1 MGILIANIGTSDLAI
16 KINVNGQ
23 ELYVPIDPLPSEP
36 NQDTDELTPE
46 ELAIWKNPQ
55 QYFQSSGLYTE
66 LGFELDKAP
75 TTRELTEKLLEK
87 YQENFTY
94 WHSRIHAPRILGVIK
109 QALALSVNKGY
120 IFVTNQKSE
129 NMVKGHEKDTVFMY
143 EILKLWFEKQQPN
156 FKLIDKP
163 IPLKYRVYIPDD
175 LFQYYYNFFS
185 ELNLEKEKQQ
195 QQQRYPKLD
204 EILSGKIAAFDVQNQ
219 GLFIEVNGGLR
230 GYININN
237 ISELVISPQELR
249 SIFKLGDVIW
259 VKVINSDIDKLRF
272 SSKELEE
279 TPGEITQN
287 HQLIYNRISQEIKA
301 NTQLI
306 TQSQADEEM
315 LLISAKGGT
324 PQMKIAL
331 QLQGISV
338 SAVRKI
344 LFVNPK
350 LSHQGVFQGI
360 PSDCEIESSWRYMR
374 TQKYQTIKI
383 LVERW
388 DYDGAVQILKNW
400 QNYLNFLIQQ
410 GIVGKEDIERSND
423 VIKVVLQVLDFA
435 RACFNLDFQTAKDLA
450 KPKIDT
456 TFLEL
461 STDIFPKLQEAA
473 DKYGVYQHRL
483 LSIYTQ
489 NRIYW
494 QLDQVASFLA
504 HLASFGEEVLH
515 GLILK
520 WEGKASYWVSKSG
533 KDFPKNLSGPEYE
546 AQIKS
551 SFTIDIKQIQLSR
564 PSVWNKVVSLQ
575 SSFNPKFGSKI
586 RDRESLTNRFIKRYF
601 VQALV
606 EYRNNPQE
614 IEEWQLIMKSL
625 QQLDFWIEQRN
636 QLIHTATGYSKPLM
650 VKLFH
655 KYRPDENS
663 NISAPCHPDEI
674 LGVMEAI
681 LKNKLVDLKTIY
693 RNMFVGNEAEYY
705 IYTLVNNWV
714 VNTLVNDGMK

>member
-23 ELYVPIDPLPSEP
+23 ELYAPIDPLSEP
-36 NQDTDELTPE
+36 NQDTDKLTPE
-46 ELAIWKNPQ
+46 ESAIWDKPQ
-55 QYFQSSGLYTE
+55 QYFKSSGLYTE
-66 LGFELDKAP
+66 LGFEPDKIP
-75 TTRELTEKLLEK
+75 TSRELTEKLLEK
-87 YQENFTY
+87 YQENFDY
-94 WHSRIHAPRILGVIK
+94 WHSRIHAPRIWGVIK
-109 QALALSVNKGY
+109 QALALGINQGY
-120 IFVTNQKSE
+120 IFVTDQKSE
-129 NMVKGHEKDTVFMY
+129 EMPEGHFKDTVFMY
-143 EILKLWFEKQQPN
+143 EILNLWFAKEQPE
-156 FKLIDKP
+156 FELIYNP
-163 IPLKYRVYIPDD
+163 IPPEYKANKLDD
-175 LFQYYYNFFS
+175 LLQYYHNFFI
-185 ELNLEKEKQQ
+185 ELSFEKEKQQ

-204 EILSGKIAAFDVQNQ
+204 EILFGKIVKFDAHNQ
-219 GLFIEVNGGLR
+219 GLFLEISGGLQ

-237 ISELVISPQELR
+237 ISELVISPQDLR
-249 SIFKLGDVIW
+249 NIFKLGDVIW
-259 VKVINSDIDKLRF
+259 VKVINSDIEKLRF

-287 HQLIYNRISQEIKA
+287 HQLVYNRISQAIKA
-301 NTQLI
+301 NTQVI
-306 TQSQADEEM
+306 TQSQADQEM

-324 PQMKIAL
+324 TQMKIAL

-338 SAVRKI
+338 SAVIKI

-350 LSHQGVFQGI
+350 LSHRGVLQGI
-360 PSDCEIESSWRYMR
+360 PSDCEIESYWRYMW
-374 TQKYQTIKI
+374 TQKYQAIKI

-388 DYDGAVQILKNW
+388 DYDGALQILKNW
-400 QNYLNFLIQQ
+400 QDYLNFLIQQ

-423 VIKVVLQVLDFA
+423 VSKLVLQVLDFA
-435 RACFNLDFQTAKDLA
+435 RACFNLDFQSAKDLA

-473 DKYGVYQHRL
+473 DKYAVYQHRL

-533 KDFPKNLSGPEYE
+533 KKFPKNLSGPEYE

-551 SFTIDIKQIQLSR
+551 SFTIDIKQIQISR

-575 SSFNPKFGSKI
+575 SSFNPKFGSKT

-636 QLIHTATGYSKPLM
+636 KLIHTATGYSKPLM
-650 VKLFH
+650 VDLFNE
-655 KYRPDENS
+655 YSPDENS

-674 LGVMEAI
+674 LDVMEAI
-681 LKNKLVDLKTIY
+681 LKNKLVD
-693 RNMFVGNEAEYY
+693 F
-705 IYTLVNNWV
+705 
-714 VNTLVNDGMK
+714 NTLAKLRG